1 MRKPPEERDLI
12 RALSRGLDVILAFSR
27 HRPQM
32 TLTEVADATGLS
44 KPTARRILLTL
55 LDGGYVRSEGRSF
68 ALTPRVLA
76 LGYAYL
82 SSLNLT
88 EIAQPFMEDAVA
100 RTREGCSLATLDGS
114 DVVYVTRV
122 PTHRITSITLATG
135 TRLPAHATSLGHVL
149 LAGLTGHELDRYLA
163 GTDLRP
169 LTARTIRDAA
179 DLRARLGEVRDQ
191 GWAMV
196 DQELEE
202 GLRSVAAPVR
212 DANGRVIAALGMSS
226 TTAITDAATMRDRFV
241 PIITET
247 AGRISERL
255 GAGFADNTTS

>member
-1 MRKPPEERDLI
+1 
-12 RALSRGLDVILAFSR
+12 
-27 HRPQM
+27 
-32 TLTEVADATGLS
+32 
-44 KPTARRILLTL
+44 
-55 LDGGYVRSEGRSF
+55 
-68 ALTPRVLA
+68 
-76 LGYAYL
+76 
-82 SSLNLT
+82 
-88 EIAQPFMEDAVA
+88 
-100 RTREGCSLATLDGS
+100 
-114 DVVYVTRV
+114 
-122 PTHRITSITLATG
+122 
-135 TRLPAHATSLGHVL
+135 VL
-149 LAGLTGHELDRYLA
+149 LAGLTGHELGRYLA

-212 DANGRVIAALGMSS
+212 DANGRIIAALGMSS